1 MDKTMDSFDKGKNL
15 DDFELFVDSEIKDFF
30 EKFTFNAL
38 IPYYENAV
46 KTNRYTEPS
55 FEKTP
60 FFFLSLRRLYNQ
72 NTDPFDMA
80 SITDFF
86 NRIKN
91 YLLSNNITKDV
102 SIDIFTGKSTR
113 DLRAVFEYSG
123 IYKNLCFETCK
134 YTAAFL
140 GLLGIKI
147 TECLYSE
154 KDLYYRFDL
163 QATDLFFRKNLEKK
177 ERTKLIKQN
186 ISLLINYCTII
197 KDNDY
202 FFWMKMAED
211 KDFIACFNSLE
222 SQEEWIN
229 LIITDIMKFSE
240 KEEFLFYLLKFF
252 EKLHWVDIES
262 DKDLIFRIRLSNTK
276 YQIEKKIL
284 LNTLSKYSNISDING
299 KYYLEKK

>member
-1 MDKTMDSFDKGKNL
+1 MDSFDKGKNL

-102 SIDIFTGKSTR
+102 NIDIFTGKSTR

-211 KDFIACFNSLE
+211 KNFIACFNSLE

-284 LNTLSKYSNISDING
+284 LDTLSKYSNISDING
-299 KYYLEKK
+299 KYYLEK